1 MPKVNQQPD
10 PNRRQTRS
18 TNANTHPGRI
28 VIEAIRV
35 RRSKEAIEDDKRA
48 RDEKRQAR
56 EAKKAN
62 KQAAVTE
69 IAEFENQ
76 MALDNR
82 DEEIKFPRYKKGVQ
96 SNRLTSHRVKSLPV
110 AEDSQP
116 SKKRKGQPKV
126 PKVSNDHSQKTVG
139 SVQITSEDNEGDTDI
154 ELTDDD
160 RLQAKKIK
168 TLSGPQAIRRTG

>member
-28 VIEAIRV
+28 VIEAGRV
-35 RRSKEAIEDDKRA
+35 RRSKEAIEDDKRV
-48 RDEKRQAR
+48 RDEKHQAR
-56 EAKKAN
+56 EAKKAK

-76 MALDNR
+76 MALDDR
-82 DEEIKFPRYKKGVQ
+82 DEEIEFPRYKKGVQ

-126 PKVSNDHSQKTVG
+126 SNDRSQKTAG
-139 SVQITSEDNEGDTDI
+139 SVQITSADNEGDTDI
-154 ELTDDD
+154 ELDVD

-168 TLSGPQAIRRTG
+168 TLSGPQVIRRTG